1 MIDFG
6 FYNIIEE
13 KIYIKDIPVIVLS
26 PKNIQSK
33 GTIVLYHGW
42 SGSKETQRMRGFI
55 LASVGYRV
63 AMPDAINHGERDPF
77 SEYGLD
83 KGEELWNTVFKSMD
97 EWNILIDGLIE
108 RYGIDKEKIGLIGNS
123 MGGITAGGIYTYNDY
138 IKSLVVMNGSMA
150 WKNSIKII
158 EDAVREQ
165 ANKAMDKSIA
175 MKINVVV
182 EEKLKGMEEDIE
194 KIDPIKNIDLLVNRP
209 IMLLHGDADNLV
221 DIESER
227 LFFNAIKPKYKDSEK
242 IKFIEYPGL
251 NHIVSTNMMEESIL
265 FFNKYL
271 QE

>member
-1 MIDFG
+1 
-6 FYNIIEE
+6 
-13 KIYIKDIPVIVLS
+13 
-26 PKNIQSK
+26 
-33 GTIVLYHGW
+33 
-42 SGSKETQRMRGFI
+42 
-55 LASVGYRV
+55 
-63 AMPDAINHGERDPF
+63 
-77 SEYGLD
+77 
-83 KGEELWNTVFKSMD
+83 
-97 EWNILIDGLIE
+97 
-108 RYGIDKEKIGLIGNS
+108 

-271 QE
+271 QEW